1 MSRKSQTAV
10 IIGRFQPFH
19 LGHLE
24 LVKQTS
30 SECGELFL
38 LIGSSQENY
47 TIYNPFTTGER
58 IKMIR
63 DSLINAKF
71 DLNKIL
77 ITHIPDEP
85 NNARWFSN
93 IRSYLP
99 PFDVFYTGNAFMSIL
114 LEREEIEIRQPNF
127 RIKDT
132 YNGSKIRKMM
142 VENESRWEQLVP
154 LAVKNLIFEIKGVD
168 RMQKLNNSWA
178 DSPNSRT

>member
-1 MSRKSQTAV
+1 MSRQSQVAV

-19 LGHLE
+19 LGHLD
-24 LVKQTS
+24 LVKQIT
-30 SECGELFL
+30 SECKELYL
-38 LIGSSQENY
+38 LIGSSQENF
-47 TIYNPFTTGER
+47 TIYNPFTAGER

-63 DSLINAKF
+63 DSLINAEF

-77 ITHIPDEP
+77 ITHIPDEQ

-99 PFDVFYTGNAFMSIL
+99 PFDVFYTGNAFISTL
-114 LEREEIEIRQPNF
+114 LEREGVEIRQPNF
-127 RIKDT
+127 RLKDT

-142 VENESRWEQLVP
+142 AENDSRWVQLVP
-154 LAVKNLIFEIKGVD
+154 LAVKNLIFEIKGSD